1 VRAFLAASSIAD
13 SSALEALTTEDFT
26 MVRPLA
32 AAMQSPALATSS
44 RIARSLPRAKALRL
58 FTNVANVTEGGRLE
72 ILIHT
77 LTAEDN
83 RVAVEAESRA
93 VNGQN
98 GRIYNNHY
106 HFLFR
111 VRDGRACEL
120 REYQDTL
127 HAYDVWEAPWS
138 AQGVDECGLEGG
150 LEPPDDVE
158 RRAIWPRR

>member
-1 VRAFLAASSIAD
+1 MPPGAAVTGKASPSSGDRGNHEALARAFLAASAVAD
-13 SSALEALTTEDFT
+13 SSALEALITDDFK

-32 AAMQSPALATSS
+32 AAMQSPTLAASS
-44 RIARSLPRAKALRL
+44 LTAHSLPRAKVLRL
-58 FTNVANVTEGGRLE
+58 FANVAKVTEGGRLE

-77 LTAEDN
+77 VTAEDD

-98 GRIYNNHY
+98 GRTYNNHY

-111 VRDGRACEL
+111 VREGRVCEL

-127 HAYDVWEAPWS
+127 HAYDVWEAP
-138 AQGVDECGLEGG
+138 
-150 LEPPDDVE
+150 
-158 RRAIWPRR
+158 